1 VVLLG
6 FGRVGRALADQ
17 LAAKNGAS
25 PVRLVGLL
33 DRSGYVFEPEGLSR
47 ARLLRLARGKDRG
60 TMLASLGGERAS
72 AASALAFIAEHAVS
86 RPAVVDVTAEETN
99 DLLHAALGHGFDL
112 VLANKK
118 PLTGTA
124 ESYGRLLDA
133 ARDQA
138 RRIRYEATVGAGLP
152 VIDTFHKLVESGD
165 RVLSV
170 EGCVS
175 GTLGFVLS
183 AVSSGRLFSEAVRE
197 AVARGYAEPDPR
209 DDLSGRDAAR
219 KGLILARLLGFRGS
233 MPNPEDLT
241 PPSLRKVPLREFL
254 RRLPSLDEAW
264 RGRVERAARR
274 GRVLRYVVRAT
285 GAAVRAEL
293 ASVPAASPI
302 GALEGT
308 RNLISFTTRRY
319 RAEPLVIMGP
329 GAGAEVTAAGILND
343 IQYLAAT

>member
-1 VVLLG
+1 V
-6 FGRVGRALADQ
+6 
-17 LAAKNGAS
+17 
-25 PVRLVGLL
+25 
-33 DRSGYVFEPEGLSR
+33 
-47 ARLLRLARGKDRG
+47 
-60 TMLASLGGERAS
+60 
-72 AASALAFIAEHAVS
+72 
-86 RPAVVDVTAEETN
+86 VVDVTAEETG

-118 PLTGTA
+118 PLAGTS
-124 ESYGRLLDA
+124 ESYRRLLEA
-133 ARDQA
+133 AQTRG

-152 VIDTFHKLVESGD
+152 IIDTYLKLVESGD

-183 AVSSGRLFSEAVRE
+183 AVSSGRPFSDAVRE

-219 KGLILARLLGFRGS
+219 KGLILARLLGYQGT
-233 MPNPEDLT
+233 PPLAEDLT
-241 PPSLRKVPLREFL
+241 PPALRKLSLRDFL
-254 RRLPSLDEAW
+254 KRLSSVDEAW
-264 RGRVERAARR
+264 RARVDRAARR

-285 GAAVRAEL
+285 PSLVRAEL
-293 ASVPAASPI
+293 SAVPASSAI
-302 GALEGT
+302 GSLEGT

-319 RAEPLVIMGP
+319 RTEPLVITGP

>member
-1 VVLLG
+1 
-6 FGRVGRALADQ
+6 
-17 LAAKNGAS
+17 
-25 PVRLVGLL
+25 
-33 DRSGYVFEPEGLSR
+33 
-47 ARLLRLARGKDRG
+47 
-60 TMLASLGGERAS
+60 
-72 AASALAFIAEHAVS
+72 
-86 RPAVVDVTAEETN
+86 
-99 DLLHAALGHGFDL
+99 
-112 VLANKK
+112 
-118 PLTGTA
+118 
-124 ESYGRLLDA
+124 
-133 ARDQA
+133 
-138 RRIRYEATVGAGLP
+138 
-152 VIDTFHKLVESGD
+152 
-165 RVLSV
+165 VLSV

-183 AVSSGRLFSEAVRE
+183 AVSSGRPFSEAVRE

-219 KGLILARLLGFRGS
+219 KGVILARLLGYRGAL
-233 MPNPEDLT
+233 PTPEDLV
-241 PPSLRKVPLREFL
+241 PKALRKIPLREFL

-285 GAAVRAEL
+285 AAAVRAEL
-293 ASVPAASPI
+293 ASVPSASPI